1 MPPEIAAPPPPEVT
15 TPGDASG
22 LAGGLSGD
30 LTDAGVVNAASAAG
44 IQAAAPPPTPLHSKI
59 ADGII
64 HAFAGTDGSAGSAL
78 RSALAGGLAGLAAA
92 SRTNFK
98 PGSAALGG
106 LGVGATAAI
115 NQAQQQRQQ
124 ALENQQKQT
133 AQQQEATRQQYM
145 NAETNART
153 HAEQV
158 SANKLEQ
165 EASDKREASG
175 QAIISAYTAH
185 RAVTGSKLTPE
196 EMLPESGEGGKYDH
210 TTHMFVVDGHTE
222 IPENGKMVTV
232 PTYTVLPRS
241 AEDVKVTPE
250 VANVLKEGGYN
261 YPEGTKING
270 DLLDSLTTK
279 AMAAQTSAS
288 LLEDAANKAKLSK
301 EATDAALQKK
311 SDLTAVNPYL
321 GAHPDDPITALGQL
335 SGQVDPRTK
344 QPTPAAQSA
353 QRLLASYD
361 QKELETHRHN
371 VAEEKNT
378 AEGNAIKKAAGDP
391 EAWNLTGPNGAPVNE
406 TGAAYLKTLPQP
418 MAAALTNAAEGRGK
432 PVMMQNRK
440 GQLTPMGE
448 AMMRAYPDYDIGK
461 ALEYPKLVTEF
472 TTGATGK
479 SLVNMGTAINHTR
492 AAYDNTGP
500 DSYVP
505 GTKENNRYNQD
516 ITFISEELGKYVK
529 GGVAAESEVAAI
541 NDGLKSRNPVTRKSA
556 LENAAHIIEG
566 RRTELEQQWKN
577 GQVRPS
583 YQPPMPSI
591 SPTAEANL
599 QYLKSG
605 GKATT
610 PELPPAAMQ
619 QLKEGVHTKFANG
632 QTWMLQG
639 GKPVQVP

>member
-15 TPGDASG
+15 APGDVSG

-92 SRTNFK
+92 SITNFK

-133 AQQQEATRQQYM
+133 AQQQEATRQQYL
-145 NAETNART
+145 NAETQART
-153 HAEQV
+153 VADQKAADRLDE
-158 SANKLEQ
+158 
-165 EASDKREASG
+165 EATQKRVAAG
-175 QAIISAYTAH
+175 QAVAAAYGRHRTAIG
-185 RAVTGSKLTPE
+185 TGLLPE
-196 EMLPESGEGGKYDH
+196 EILPEAGAGGKYDH
-210 TTHMFVVDGHTE
+210 TKVTAIPTGTTTMFEG
-222 IPENGKMVTV
+222 GKEHTV
-232 PTYTVLPRS
+232 PTFTLFPRT
-241 AEDVKVTPE
+241 AEDVTVTPE
-250 VANVLKEGGYN
+250 LANVLKEGGYN
-261 YPEGTKING
+261 YPVGTKING

-371 VAEEKNT
+371 VQEEK
-378 AEGNAIKKAAGDP
+378 D
-391 EAWNLTGPNGAPVNE
+391 
-406 TGAAYLKTLPQP
+406 
-418 MAAALTNAAEGRGK
+418 
-432 PVMMQNRK
+432 
-440 GQLTPMGE
+440 
-448 AMMRAYPDYDIGK
+448 K
-461 ALEYPKLVTEF
+461 ALEEQNKAHELALKDRAATGDLGSAAELLRKGMEDPSQLSKRSATYQATLDEADRQEMAETGKHFNIAKAQTDYKFANQPSTQNTLKYLNSLTGGQDPSTGNLAELVNQSNKIGRTQFPPLNKTEAWGKLESGDPGIVAYRAVVTEVADQVAKILQGGGS
-472 TTGATGK
+472 GA
-479 SLVNMGTAINHTR
+479 GTSDAKLR
-492 AAYDNTGP
+492 QA
-500 DSYVP
+500 
-505 GTKENNRYNQD
+505 Q
-516 ITFISEELGKYVK
+516 ELFDVGFSKDQIK
-529 GGVAAESEVAAI
+529 AVAAELRPLLNNRRDSLI
-541 NDGLKSRNPVTRKSA
+541 GDNRY
-556 LENAAHIIEG
+556 LENQFG
-566 RRTELEQQWKN
+566 K
-577 GQVRPS
+577 
-583 YQPPMPSI
+583 
-591 SPTAEANL
+591 PTAPVPVPPPPIYAAAPG
-599 QYLKSG
+599 KPRMMSTDG
-605 GKATT
+605 GKTWQPAQT
-610 PELPPAAMQ
+610 P
-619 QLKEGVHTKFANG
+619 
-632 QTWMLQG
+632 
-639 GKPVQVP
+639 

>member
-15 TPGDASG
+15 APGDVSG

-133 AQQQEATRQQYM
+133 AQQQEATRQQYL
-145 NAETNART
+145 NAETQART
-153 HAEQV
+153 VADQKAADRLDE
-158 SANKLEQ
+158 
-165 EASDKREASG
+165 EATQKRVTSG
-175 QAIISAYTAH
+175 QAVAAAYGNHRTAIG
-185 RAVTGSKLTPE
+185 TGLTAE
-196 EMLPESGEGGKYDH
+196 EILPEAGAGGKYDH
-210 TTHMFVVDGHTE
+210 TKVTAIPTGTTTMFEG
-222 IPENGKMVTV
+222 GKEHTV
-232 PTYTVLPRS
+232 PTFTLYPRT
-241 AEDVKVTPE
+241 AEDVTVTPE

-371 VAEEKNT
+371 VQEEK
-378 AEGNAIKKAAGDP
+378 D
-391 EAWNLTGPNGAPVNE
+391 
-406 TGAAYLKTLPQP
+406 
-418 MAAALTNAAEGRGK
+418 
-432 PVMMQNRK
+432 
-440 GQLTPMGE
+440 
-448 AMMRAYPDYDIGK
+448 K
-461 ALEYPKLVTEF
+461 ALEEQNKAHELALKDRAATGDLGSAAELLRKGMEDPSQLSKRSATYQATLDEADRQEMAETGKHFNIAKAQTDYKFANQPSTQNTLKYLNSLTGGQDPSTGNLAELVNQSNKIGRTQFPPLNKTEAWGKLESGDPGIVAYRAVVTEVADQVAKILQGGGS
-472 TTGATGK
+472 GA
-479 SLVNMGTAINHTR
+479 GTSDAKLR
-492 AAYDNTGP
+492 QA
-500 DSYVP
+500 
-505 GTKENNRYNQD
+505 Q
-516 ITFISEELGKYVK
+516 ELFDVGFSKDQIK
-529 GGVAAESEVAAI
+529 AVAAELRPLLNNRRDSLI
-541 NDGLKSRNPVTRKSA
+541 GDNRY
-556 LENAAHIIEG
+556 LENQFG
-566 RRTELEQQWKN
+566 K
-577 GQVRPS
+577 
-583 YQPPMPSI
+583 
-591 SPTAEANL
+591 PTAPVPVPPPPIYAAAPG
-599 QYLKSG
+599 KPRMMSTDG
-605 GKATT
+605 GKTWQPAQT
-610 PELPPAAMQ
+610 P
-619 QLKEGVHTKFANG
+619 
-632 QTWMLQG
+632 
-639 GKPVQVP
+639 

>member
-15 TPGDASG
+15 TLGDASG

-133 AQQQEATRQQYM
+133 AQQQEATRQQYL
-145 NAETNART
+145 NAETQART
-153 HAEQV
+153 VADQKAADRLDE
-158 SANKLEQ
+158 
-165 EASDKREASG
+165 EATQKRVTSG
-175 QAIISAYTAH
+175 QAVAAAYGNHRTAIG
-185 RAVTGSKLTPE
+185 TGLTAE
-196 EMLPESGEGGKYDH
+196 EILPEAGAGGKYDH
-210 TTHMFVVDGHTE
+210 TKVTAIPTGTTTMFEG
-222 IPENGKMVTV
+222 GKEHTV
-232 PTYTVLPRS
+232 PTFTLYPRT
-241 AEDVKVTPE
+241 AEDVTVTPE

-371 VAEEKNT
+371 VQEEK
-378 AEGNAIKKAAGDP
+378 D
-391 EAWNLTGPNGAPVNE
+391 
-406 TGAAYLKTLPQP
+406 
-418 MAAALTNAAEGRGK
+418 
-432 PVMMQNRK
+432 
-440 GQLTPMGE
+440 
-448 AMMRAYPDYDIGK
+448 K
-461 ALEYPKLVTEF
+461 ALEEQNKAHELALKDRAATGDLGSAAELLRKGMEDPSQLSKRSATYQATLDEADRQEMAETGKHFNIAKAQTDYKFANQPSTQNTLKYLNSLTGGQDPSTGNLAELVNQSNKIGRTQFPPLNKTEAWGKLESGDPGIVAYRAVVTEVADQVAKILQGGGS
-472 TTGATGK
+472 GA
-479 SLVNMGTAINHTR
+479 GTSDAKLR
-492 AAYDNTGP
+492 QA
-500 DSYVP
+500 
-505 GTKENNRYNQD
+505 Q
-516 ITFISEELGKYVK
+516 ELFDVGFSKDQIK
-529 GGVAAESEVAAI
+529 AVAAELRPLLNNRRDSLI
-541 NDGLKSRNPVTRKSA
+541 GDNRY
-556 LENAAHIIEG
+556 LENQFG
-566 RRTELEQQWKN
+566 K
-577 GQVRPS
+577 
-583 YQPPMPSI
+583 
-591 SPTAEANL
+591 PTAPVPVPPPPIYAAAPG
-599 QYLKSG
+599 KPRMMSTDG
-605 GKATT
+605 GKTWQPAQT
-610 PELPPAAMQ
+610 P
-619 QLKEGVHTKFANG
+619 
-632 QTWMLQG
+632 
-639 GKPVQVP
+639 

>member
-15 TPGDASG
+15 APGDVSG

-92 SRTNFK
+92 SITNFK

-133 AQQQEATRQQYM
+133 AQQQEATRQQYL
-145 NAETNART
+145 NAETQART
-153 HAEQV
+153 VADQKAADRLDE
-158 SANKLEQ
+158 
-165 EASDKREASG
+165 EATQKRVTSG
-175 QAIISAYTAH
+175 QAVAAAYGNHRTAIG
-185 RAVTGSKLTPE
+185 TGLTAE
-196 EMLPESGEGGKYDH
+196 EILPEAGAGGKYDH
-210 TTHMFVVDGHTE
+210 TKVTAIPTGTTTMFEG
-222 IPENGKMVTV
+222 GKEHTV
-232 PTYTVLPRS
+232 PTFTLYPRT
-241 AEDVKVTPE
+241 AEDVTVTPE

-371 VAEEKNT
+371 VQEEK
-378 AEGNAIKKAAGDP
+378 D
-391 EAWNLTGPNGAPVNE
+391 
-406 TGAAYLKTLPQP
+406 
-418 MAAALTNAAEGRGK
+418 
-432 PVMMQNRK
+432 
-440 GQLTPMGE
+440 
-448 AMMRAYPDYDIGK
+448 K
-461 ALEYPKLVTEF
+461 ALEEQNKAHELALKDRALTGDLGSAAELLRKGMEDPSQLSKRSATYQATLDEADRQEMAETGKHFNIAKAQTDYKFANQPSTQNTLKYLNSLTGGQDPSTGNLAELVNQSNKIGRTQFPPLNKTEAWGKLESGDPGIVAYRAVVTEVADQVAKILQGGGS
-472 TTGATGK
+472 GA
-479 SLVNMGTAINHTR
+479 GTSDAKLR
-492 AAYDNTGP
+492 QA
-500 DSYVP
+500 
-505 GTKENNRYNQD
+505 Q
-516 ITFISEELGKYVK
+516 ELFDVGFSKDQIK
-529 GGVAAESEVAAI
+529 AVAAELRPLLNNRRDSLI
-541 NDGLKSRNPVTRKSA
+541 GDNRY
-556 LENAAHIIEG
+556 LENQFG
-566 RRTELEQQWKN
+566 K
-577 GQVRPS
+577 
-583 YQPPMPSI
+583 
-591 SPTAEANL
+591 PTAPVPVPPPPIYAAAPG
-599 QYLKSG
+599 KPRMMSTDG
-605 GKATT
+605 GKTWQPAQT
-610 PELPPAAMQ
+610 P
-619 QLKEGVHTKFANG
+619 
-632 QTWMLQG
+632 
-639 GKPVQVP
+639 

>member
-133 AQQQEATRQQYM
+133 AQQQEATRQQYL
-145 NAETNART
+145 NAETQART
-153 HAEQV
+153 VADQKAADRLDE
-158 SANKLEQ
+158 
-165 EASDKREASG
+165 EATQKRVTSG
-175 QAIISAYTAH
+175 QAVAAAYGNHRTAL
-185 RAVTGSKLTPE
+185 GSGLTAE
-196 EMLPESGEGGKYDH
+196 EILPEAGAGGKYDH
-210 TTHMFVVDGHTE
+210 TKVTAIPTGTTTMFEG
-222 IPENGKMVTV
+222 GKEHTV
-232 PTYTVLPRS
+232 PTFTLYPRT
-241 AEDVKVTPE
+241 AEDVTVTPE

-335 SGQVDPRTK
+335 SGQIDPRTK

-371 VAEEKNT
+371 VQEEK
-378 AEGNAIKKAAGDP
+378 D
-391 EAWNLTGPNGAPVNE
+391 
-406 TGAAYLKTLPQP
+406 
-418 MAAALTNAAEGRGK
+418 
-432 PVMMQNRK
+432 
-440 GQLTPMGE
+440 
-448 AMMRAYPDYDIGK
+448 K
-461 ALEYPKLVTEF
+461 ALEEQNKAHELALKDRAATGDLGSAAELLRKGMEDPSQLSKRSATYQATLDEADRQEMAETGKHFNIARAQTDYKFANQPSTQNTLKYLNSLTGGQDPSTGNLAELVNQSNKIGRTQFPPLNKTEAWGKLESGDPGIVAYRAVVTEVADQVAKILQGGGS
-472 TTGATGK
+472 GA
-479 SLVNMGTAINHTR
+479 GTSDAKLR
-492 AAYDNTGP
+492 QA
-500 DSYVP
+500 
-505 GTKENNRYNQD
+505 Q
-516 ITFISEELGKYVK
+516 ELFDVGFSKDQIK
-529 GGVAAESEVAAI
+529 AVAAELRPLLNNRRDSLI
-541 NDGLKSRNPVTRKSA
+541 GDNRY
-556 LENAAHIIEG
+556 LENQFG
-566 RRTELEQQWKN
+566 K
-577 GQVRPS
+577 
-583 YQPPMPSI
+583 
-591 SPTAEANL
+591 PTAPVPVPPPPIYAAAPG
-599 QYLKSG
+599 KPRMMSTDG
-605 GKATT
+605 GKTWQPAQT
-610 PELPPAAMQ
+610 P
-619 QLKEGVHTKFANG
+619 
-632 QTWMLQG
+632 
-639 GKPVQVP
+639 